1 MKRYSILSLM
11 FALALGFLVSSCGKK
26 VDEAM
31 VAEFNAKKT
40 EAEKLITD
48 ADAGMKTMH
57 DEHAAWGAKLDE
69 AAKLPGMD
77 TVKIA
82 AFKAE
87 IANHMKMAGDMT
99 PIVDSLKSY
108 VGAKTDNVDVVKG
121 AIAGLT
127 TNIAVLTSNWK
138 TMMDA
143 HTKLGGDITAF
154 LAPAP
159 AAATIEA
166 AKPAVKKGTTN
177 QGGVKKD
184 APASTPPTTSKPAT
198 KSEGGVS
205 KK

>member
-1 MKRYSILSLM
+1 M
-11 FALALGFLVSSCGKK
+11 FALALGFLVSSCGSK

-31 VAEFNAKKT
+31 VADFNAKKT
-40 EAEKLITD
+40 EAEKLIAD
-48 ADAGMKTMH
+48 AEAGMKTMH

-99 PIVDSLKSY
+99 PIVDSLKGY
-108 VGAKTDNVDVVKG
+108 LNTKTDNADALKG
-121 AIAGLT
+121 GIAGLT

-166 AKPAVKKGTTN
+166 AKEAPATKKGTTN

-198 KSEGGVS
+198 KSEGGVP

>member
-11 FALALGFLVSSCGKK
+11 FALALGFLVSSCGSK

-40 EAEKLITD
+40 EAEKLI
-48 ADAGMKTMH
+48 ADAETGMKTLH
-57 DEHAAWGAKLDE
+57 DEHTAWGAKLDE
-69 AAKLPGMD
+69 VAKLPGMD

-87 IANHMKMAGDMT
+87 IANHMKMSADIA
-99 PIVDSLKSY
+99 PIVDSLKGY
-108 VGAKTDNVDVVKG
+108 INTKTDNADAVKG

-127 TNIAVLTSNWK
+127 SNIAVLTSNWK
-138 TMMDA
+138 TMTDA
-143 HTKLGGDITAF
+143 HAKLGADITAF

-166 AKPAVKKGTTN
+166 AKPAAGKK
-177 QGGVKKD
+177 
-184 APASTPPTTSKPAT
+184 ATTSQ
-198 KSEGGVS
+198 
-205 KK
+205 

>member
-1 MKRYSILSLM
+1 M

-40 EAEKLITD
+40 EAEKLI
-48 ADAGMKTMH
+48 ADAETGMKSLH
-57 DEHAAWGAKLDE
+57 DDHAAWGAKLDE

-77 TVKIA
+77 TAKIA

-87 IANHMKMAGDMT
+87 IANHMKMSADMA
-99 PIVDSLKSY
+99 PIVDSLKGY
-108 VGAKTDNVDVVKG
+108 INAKTDNADAVKG

-127 TNIAVLTSNWK
+127 SNIAVLTSNWK
-138 TMMDA
+138 TMTDA
-143 HTKLGGDITAF
+143 HAKLGADITAF

-166 AKPAVKKGTTN
+166 AKPAVKKPTTN
-177 QGGVKKD
+177 QGGTKKD
-184 APASTPPTTSKPAT
+184 APAAPAAPKPAT
-198 KSEGGVS
+198 KSEGGIH